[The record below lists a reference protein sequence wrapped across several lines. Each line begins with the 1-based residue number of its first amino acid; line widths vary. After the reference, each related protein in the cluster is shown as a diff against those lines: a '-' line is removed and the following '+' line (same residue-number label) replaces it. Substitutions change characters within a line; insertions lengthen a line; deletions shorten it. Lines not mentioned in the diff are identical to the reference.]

1 MSHEPPVVTLVGVP
15 FDESSS
21 FLRGCAEAPP
31 KIRDALHSTSANMC
45 TEGGRDLEHES
56 RFRDAGD
63 LPLTTGAA
71 AFQEI
76 EQGVAELLVSGDR
89 LVALGGDHAVTYP
102 IVRAFTKQYDAL
114 TILHLDAHPD
124 LYDELDGNKLSHA
137 CPFARIME
145 EGRVTRLVQ
154 MGIRTITPHQREQA
168 ARFKVE
174 VQTADRWSPDVCA
187 SLDGPIYLSLDLDV
201 LDPAFVPGVSH
212 HEPGGVSTRDV
223 LDVIQ
228 HVKAPLVGA
237 DIVEYNPTRDLNGV
251 TAMVAAKCLK
261 EIVDRMLSGDWPKA
275 KSP

>member
-1 MSHEPPVVTLVGVP
+1 MTRVVMVGIP

-31 KIRDALHSTSANMC
+31 KIREALHSPSANMC
-45 TEGGRDLEHES
+45 TERGRNLEHES

-63 LPLTTGAA
+63 LPRSTGAA
-71 AFQEI
+71 AFQAI
-76 EQGVAELLVSGDR
+76 EQGIAALLVGGDR
-89 LVALGGDHAVTYP
+89 LVSLGGDHAVTYP

-154 MGIRTITPHQREQA
+154 MGIRTMTPHQREQA
-168 ARFKVE
+168 ERFGVE
-174 VQTADRWSPDVCA
+174 VQDVGRWSTDLCA
-187 SLDGPIYLSLDLDV
+187 SLDGPVYLSLDLDV
-201 LDPAFVPGVSH
+201 LDPAFAPGISH

-228 HVKAPLVGA
+228 HITAPLVGA

-261 EIVDRMLSGDWPKA
+261 ELVDRMLSGPDG
-275 KSP
+275 